1 MNKNIEEILVNPN
14 FTIKEVMQKINQAS
28 ISGAPGGIALI
39 VNDEKVLLGIVTDGD
54 IRRAIIKGINIDQKV
69 SNIMIKEPIMVQ
81 ESISIKTM
89 LKVINKQVS
98 NAIAKKRIMEYKV
111 DKVIIV
117 DQENRVVG
125 ISHFYEIWRKSDI
138 KLKNI
143 CIIGMGFVGLT
154 LAVSLSDIGFIVNG
168 IENDDATVHSIKKG
182 DPHFHEKNLD
192 YLLKRNI
199 NKSLFVNK
207 ELTSNDNDIYIISVG
222 TPVESNHLVNL
233 DSVKNVSSMVG
244 KFLKEGDLV
253 ILRSTVPVGTCRNV
267 ALPLLEK
274 ESSLIGGEDFYLA
287 FAPERTVEGKAL
299 EELKT
304 LPQIIGG
311 FTKRCVDEA
320 SNFFRNLA
328 PHIIAVDSLEDAE
341 MIKLINNSFRDVSFA
356 FANEL
361 VFICDKFNL
370 NAAKIIKAATEGYP
384 RNKMALPGFVGGYCM
399 KKDPYIY
406 ANSAS
411 KYNFVSK
418 LVLNAREINENL
430 LDYVMNKIQEF
441 SSNYKKDKTSSKI
454 FIIGFA
460 YKGVPETSDMRHSPT
475 LDLIKLLKDSSWK
488 KIFGYDPVVKKE
500 DVESTGVKWC
510 SLEEGFTDADLV
522 LIMNNHTQYSE
533 LDIVSLLNLIKKKCL
548 FFDGWSLFEPKEI
561 LKVKG
566 IIYQSLG
573 YKYS

>member
-28 ISGAPGGIALI
+28 TSGAPSGIALI
-39 VNDEKVLLGIVTDGD
+39 VNDEKVLLGIVTEGD

-98 NAIAKKRIMEYKV
+98 NAIAKKRIMEHKV

-154 LAVSLSDIGFIVNG
+154 LAVSLSDIGFTVNG

-287 FAPERTVEGKAL
+287 FAPER
-299 EELKT
+299 
-304 LPQIIGG
+304 
-311 FTKRCVDEA
+311 
-320 SNFFRNLA
+320 
-328 PHIIAVDSLEDAE
+328 
-341 MIKLINNSFRDVSFA
+341 
-356 FANEL
+356 
-361 VFICDKFNL
+361 
-370 NAAKIIKAATEGYP
+370 
-384 RNKMALPGFVGGYCM
+384 
-399 KKDPYIY
+399 
-406 ANSAS
+406 
-411 KYNFVSK
+411 
-418 LVLNAREINENL
+418 
-430 LDYVMNKIQEF
+430 
-441 SSNYKKDKTSSKI
+441 
-454 FIIGFA
+454 
-460 YKGVPETSDMRHSPT
+460 
-475 LDLIKLLKDSSWK
+475 
-488 KIFGYDPVVKKE
+488 
-500 DVESTGVKWC
+500 
-510 SLEEGFTDADLV
+510 
-522 LIMNNHTQYSE
+522 
-533 LDIVSLLNLIKKKCL
+533 IV
-548 FFDGWSLFEPKEI
+548 
-561 LKVKG
+561 
-566 IIYQSLG
+566 
-573 YKYS
+573 

>member
-28 ISGAPGGIALI
+28 TSGAPSGIALI
-39 VNDEKVLLGIVTDGD
+39 VNDEKVLLGIVTEGD

-98 NAIAKKRIMEYKV
+98 NAIAKKRIMEHKV

-154 LAVSLSDIGFIVNG
+154 LAVSLSDIGFTVNG

-370 NAAKIIKAATEGYP
+370 SAAKIIKAATEGYP
-384 RNKMALPGFVGGYCM
+384 RNKMALPGFVGGYCL

-411 KYNFVSK
+411 KYDFVSK
-418 LVLNAREINENL
+418 LVLTAREINENL

-441 SSNYKKDKTSSKI
+441 SSNYKKDKASSKI

-573 YKYS
+573 YKNS